1 MATVDQNSNAVLQ
14 GIARHINCLGE
25 DNRTTRKKALE
36 SIRNDT
42 INRKPAL
49 DTADLEPV
57 FSEILKPMLKTFSD
71 PVEKCRELS
80 VDIVHRFFE
89 KVSDPEDRL
98 SYVFPVLV
106 QRLGQ
111 QEIVEPSEE
120 LRLQLVELFSLLVDK
135 AGERLP
141 AYLEDSVK
149 ILQRTLVDPFPD
161 VKKESC
167 KCASKIAKAI
177 PQYFNMVSE
186 TLIKPL
192 LMSITHQHSKMR
204 ALTVSTIGDVIQYGN
219 GKSVD
224 TYGSG
229 KSVDTVTSHL
239 AQRLFD
245 PVPAVRRAVTQV
257 AGTWLLDLADR
268 YSFQHKLLP
277 LLLTSITDEQPDIC
291 ELADSMWHDVGL
303 KYEQENE
310 NDFKDKQDF
319 VAPHPQHYPPN
330 KERPNLG
337 CRVLVNRHA
346 SKILPGLMRD
356 IGDWVTETRVK
367 SAQLLA
373 TLLLNLEDYIT
384 QHIEPLLTGLYRAS
398 TDEEK
403 RVVRD
408 VERSAELIGYF
419 VKPEVWV
426 KLALNGLRAS
436 QSHGNVLVIAA
447 IIRGCQ
453 ASLLMPYVSGICQAI
468 TSPDIC
474 HTVQTP
480 MQVQLLNCGDA
491 LLTVLGSEVKVVS
504 QQLFDLTITAMA
516 LSSEQVIRD
525 KGSQCLDKLSQA
537 QGLEAVSELFQQH
550 TRPLLVSLGDS
561 YVMWTSHS
569 PEQHIFDTL
578 LIEAGSVVGDLLEEI
593 SAIFKCCLH
602 PDKDP
607 EMRLKFFGLLS
618 RLVLSAST
626 TLDSRSRFGEV
637 AQGYVQHVILP
648 NCVWRA
654 GRTAGAI
661 RTTAVSCLWAML
673 QSGVLTKDKL
683 EPVAEELITQITT
696 TMDDDN
702 RSARL
707 ISCRVMTRTFD
718 TLGRSLDQDRLH
730 NLYPELLKRLDD
742 SSDEVRVTVTRTLL
756 AYFHCFKEGY
766 EVGLYRA
773 HLEALYRGLLV
784 HLDDPQAAIQE
795 AVLKVLERAAQIHP
809 GLMLQE
815 AEQVRHKHRD
825 PAFCD
830 RLAQYSKDLLA
841 QKADS

>member
-1 MATVDQNSNAVLQ
+1 MAAVDQNSNAVLQ

-25 DNRTTRKKALE
+25 DNRNTRKKALE

-42 INRKPAL
+42 INRKPVL
-49 DTADLEPV
+49 ESPDLEPI
-57 FSEILKPMLKTFSD
+57 FSEILKPMLKMFSD

-80 VDIVHRFFE
+80 VGIVHRFFE

-120 LRLQLVELFSLLVDK
+120 LRLQLVELFSLLVDR
-135 AGERLP
+135 AGQKLP
-141 AYLEDSVK
+141 AYLDDSVK
-149 ILQRTLVDPFPD
+149 ILQRTLMDPFPD

-177 PQYFNMVSE
+177 PQYFHMVSE

-192 LMSITHQHSKMR
+192 LMSITHQHSKIR

-224 TYGSG
+224 T
-229 KSVDTVTSHL
+229 VTSHL

-245 PVPAVRRAVTQV
+245 QVPAVRKAVTQV
-257 AGTWLLDLADR
+257 VGGWLLDLLDR
-268 YSFQHKLLP
+268 YSFHYKLLP

-291 ELADSMWHDVGL
+291 ELADSLWHDVGL

-319 VAPHPQHYPPN
+319 VAPHPEHYPPN

-356 IGDWVTETRVK
+356 ICDWVVETRVK
-367 SAQLLA
+367 SAQLLT
-373 TLLLNLEDYIT
+373 TLLLNLEDYTT
-384 QHIEPLLTGLYRAS
+384 QHIELLLTGLCRAS
-398 TDEEK
+398 GDEET
-403 RVVRD
+403 RVVQD
-408 VERSAELIGYF
+408 VDRSAELIGYF

-426 KLALNGLRAS
+426 KLTLTSLRAS
-436 QSHGNVLVIAA
+436 QSHCTVLVMAA
-447 IIRGCQ
+447 IIRGSQ
-453 ASLLMPYVSGICQAI
+453 TSLLMPHVSDICEVL

-474 HTVQTP
+474 HTVQSQ
-480 MQVQLLNCGDA
+480 MHIQLLNCVEA
-491 LLTVLGSEVKVVS
+491 LLKVLGPMVKVVN
-504 QQLFDLTITAMA
+504 QQLFDLIVTVMA
-516 LSSEQVIRD
+516 LSSEQVVRD
-525 KGSQCLDKLSQA
+525 KGNELMEQLSQS
-537 QGLEAVSELFQQH
+537 QGLQSVAELFQQH
-550 TRPLLVSLGDS
+550 TRPLLQS
-561 YVMWTSHS
+561 YGESYMVWTNHS
-569 PEQHIFDTL
+569 AERLIFDTL
-578 LIEAGSVVGDLLEEI
+578 LVEAGPVVGDLLDEI
-593 SAIFKCCLH
+593 SSIFKCCLH

-607 EMRLKFFGLLS
+607 EMRLKFFALLS
-618 RLVLSAST
+618 RLVMNAAT
-626 TLDSRSRFGEV
+626 TLDSKNRFGEF
-637 AQGYVQHVILP
+637 AQGFVKDIILP

-702 RSARL
+702 KSTRL

-718 TLGRSLDQDRLH
+718 TMGQDLDQDRLH

-742 SSDEVRVTVTRTLL
+742 SSDEIRVTVTQTLL
-756 AYFHCFKEGY
+756 AYFDCFKDRY
-766 EVGLYRA
+766 EVDLYRA

-784 HLDDPQAAIQE
+784 HLDDPEVKIQE
-795 AVLKVLERAAQIHP
+795 AVLKVLERAAQLHP
-809 GLMLQE
+809 AMMLQE
-815 AEQVRHKHRD
+815 VEQVKHKHRSPD
-825 PAFCD
+825 FCD
-830 RLAQYSKDLLA
+830 RLTRTLLA
-841 QKADS
+841 QKVGDS